1 MNTDNEYYTPSIEE
15 FHPGFEHEFLEDI
28 REVDTSKKPAHKFH
42 VFMKKVGER
51 WVKDIVRTEDSLGK
65 YDELIRFK
73 CVRVKRLSH
82 ECILECGWEETDRK
96 SIFHHDWK
104 VYRLKDDTD
113 VFMEFCELIPNYTEP
128 HAMIFEIEDGKVH
141 HSEVSFTGKI
151 MNVNELR
158 TIMKQVGI

>member
-15 FHPGFEHEFLEDI
+15 FHPGFEYEFLEDI
-28 REVDTSKKPAHKFH
+28 REVDPSQKPAHKFH

-51 WVKDIVRTEDSLGK
+51 WVKDIVRTEDSLEK

-82 ECILECGWEETDRK
+82 ECILECGWEVVK
-96 SIFHHDWK
+96 SKNQYGTRFYITGRRSPYVIRITNGGH
-104 VYRLKDDTD
+104 V
-113 VFMEFCELIPNYTEP
+113 LIVRNQYDQ
-128 HAMIFEIEDGKVH
+128 DGKYESDEAVF
-141 HSEVSFTGKI
+141 EGKLQNI
-151 MNVNELR
+151 NELR